1 MQNEG
6 SRGWGEPRLAQALLT
21 YPGKSSSI
29 GRNQSPL
36 PLAAPVKGFTSKSP
50 NSNWSPGVGTS
61 TALNFGCRAAHA
73 TCCLPLPLAACKLKA
88 LHSTR
93 KDPPFSLSFGCCTW
107 GGATDNNTQAA
118 GSKIKM
124 GEETGEEMG

>member
-1 MQNEG
+1 MQIEG
-6 SRGWGEPRLAQALLT
+6 SRGWGQPRLAQALLT
-21 YPGKSSSI
+21 CPANPSSI

-36 PLAAPVKGFTSKSP
+36 PPAAPVKGFTSKSP

-73 TCCLPLPLAACKLKA
+73 TCCLPLPLAACELKA

-93 KDPPFSLSFGCCTW
+93 KDPPSPSPL
-107 GGATDNNTQAA
+107 GAALGAVPLILKTTPKQL
-118 GSKIKM
+118 GPR
-124 GEETGEEMG
+124 